1 MLEVFEKQFIQAIR
15 YGMTYNQFWVDDPEL
30 YYIYEQAHK
39 EELEDRLR
47 EKDISN
53 WQLGQYIKLAICA
66 SSDDKQRCKYPNEPV
81 FFAKQE
87 KKLERPKSAKEMR
100 EYFRNHIKP
109 MINKN
114 FN

>member
-1 MLEVFEKQFIQAIR
+1 MLEVFEKQFIQALR
-15 YGMTYNQFWVDDPEL
+15 YGMTYNQFWVDEPEL

-66 SSDDKQRCKYPNEPV
+66 SFDDKQRCKYPNEPV

-87 KKLERPKSAKEMR
+87 KKLERPKNAKEMR

-109 MINKN
+109 LINKKL
-114 FN
+114 